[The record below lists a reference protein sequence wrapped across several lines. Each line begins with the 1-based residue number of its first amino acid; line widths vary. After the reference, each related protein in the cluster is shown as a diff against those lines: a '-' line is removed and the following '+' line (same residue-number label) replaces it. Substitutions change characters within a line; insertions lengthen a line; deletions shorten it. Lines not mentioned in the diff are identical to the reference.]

1 MMHCLFRFE
10 FLGEPA
16 LDAGGVAREF
26 FSVICNQIFNPDCGL
41 FLYSAV
47 NQMCMQINPNSGIAN
62 EHHLRYLFLFW
73 CFFVFILCM
82 SSFSV
87 SRFLI
92 SARCRLVGMEN
103 PRVEVSHLSLRIL
116 FYRQHSSLFLIPPPH
131 IQIFPHGG
139 SHSG

>member
-1 MMHCLFRFE
+1 VKGYNPNFIRYRTAISTACCHLSFLHFNLSQMMHYLFRFE

-62 EHHLRYLFLFW
+62 EHHLR
-73 CFFVFILCM
+73 
-82 SSFSV
+82 
-87 SRFLI
+87 
-92 SARCRLVGMEN
+92 
-103 PRVEVSHLSLRIL
+103 
-116 FYRQHSSLFLIPPPH
+116 
-131 IQIFPHGG
+131 
-139 SHSG
+139 

>member
-1 MMHCLFRFE
+1 MHIVNFLSFYRFE

-62 EHHLRYLFLFW
+62 EHHLRYDCLLFCVIFMYL
-73 CFFVFILCM
+73 
-82 SSFSV
+82 SRGHYSV
-87 SRFLI
+87 P
-92 SARCRLVGMEN
+92 VK
-103 PRVEVSHLSLRIL
+103 
-116 FYRQHSSLFLIPPPH
+116 
-131 IQIFPHGG
+131 
-139 SHSG
+139 